1 MYETPDSILTIKSDA
16 FSKRIV
22 KMVKYIRTNGEST
35 FFPLLNQILRSG
47 TSISANIGESRFAQ
61 SKADFIAKLHI
72 ALKEANET
80 RKWLMML
87 KEGEQLTPTQF
98 VSMDND
104 CNEIISILVAS
115 LKTSKKNSTIIVR

>member
-1 MYETPDSILTIKSDA
+1 
-16 FSKRIV
+16 
-22 KMVKYIRTNGEST
+22 MVKYIRTNGDST